1 VITLA
6 IVIKQLQNLLEREKY
21 KRRGE
26 EMNEEKVKI
35 VLEIRN
41 FIYGTEM
48 KVVSVEPEPREISEE
63 FKDKIWD
70 DYGIDVDSI

>member
-1 VITLA
+1 
-6 IVIKQLQNLLEREKY
+6 
-21 KRRGE
+21 
-26 EMNEEKVKI
+26 MNEEKVKI